1 MSGDDRAL
9 SEQRPQDAAA
19 LRLLGVASA
28 MLQELRPGAS
38 ARAPGLDDSIE
49 RELGFD
55 SLSRVELV
63 LRIETAFGVRL
74 PEGLATSARTLR
86 DLLDATRQGQPQST
100 PAAAALPRAL
110 PPESVAGLPEG
121 VATMVDA
128 FRWHVERHPEREHI
142 ALLDGDAIGE
152 SISYGRLWTDAGA
165 VAAGLAARGIRAG
178 DTVAIMLPT
187 GSGFFHA
194 FLGAMRVGAVPVPMY
209 PPLRWS
215 EIEEHV
221 RGRAAILANSLAS
234 VLVTV
239 PEAMF
244 VGRIAGAELPGLR
257 EVLSVDEL
265 RSSGATGDAGLP
277 DAIAAHAASGRDT
290 AMLQY
295 TSGSTG
301 DPKGVILS
309 HDNLLANIR
318 AMGAAAA
325 VTSRDRFVSWLPLYH
340 DMGLIGAWLGTMYH
354 GVPLV
359 LMSPADFLS
368 RPSRWLWAIHRHR
381 ATISAGPN
389 FAYEIAASKVMDEDL
404 QGLDL
409 GCWRLA
415 FNGAEP
421 VRAATL
427 ERFAARFARHGFDR
441 RAITPVYGLAESAVG
456 LTFPPLARGPL
467 IEHIDSQTLANEGVA
482 MPATGAGRPALDVV
496 SCGCPLPGHEIRAV
510 DDGGNEVPAR
520 TEGRIEF
527 RGPSATAGYHGNA
540 GATAR
545 LFRGPWLDTGDVGY
559 ISGGELFL
567 TSRAKDLIK
576 RGGHNIHPYDLEA
589 AVGDVPG
596 IRKGCVAVFGT
607 LDRSTGTERVVV
619 VAESNPTDPGTR
631 EGLRQRI
638 MELAVIHLD
647 GPADD
652 VRLVP
657 ARTILKTSSGKI
669 RRAAC
674 RDLYERGLLEA
685 PRPAVW
691 RQIAVLVA
699 QALVARLRRGAR
711 ALGRAAYGIW
721 AWLAFLSL
729 ATLGLLVLPLLPT
742 PDAQMRLAR
751 AMARAIVRGL
761 RIPVEV
767 SVVEELRVDR
777 PTVLVSNHA
786 SYVDAI
792 VLVATLPPHVR
803 YVAKREFA
811 RTPVL
816 GSALRR
822 LGTYFVD
829 RVDPARGVEDTR
841 ELVAAA
847 RRGETLVFFPEGG
860 FSRAPGLG
868 AFRIGA
874 FVFGAEAGVPVTPVV
889 LRGTRSLLR
898 EHRWLPAR
906 GRVEVGIHRPLL
918 PDGADWSAAV
928 RLRDRAR
935 DIMLRAGGEPDLV
948 R

>member
-1 MSGDDRAL
+1 
-9 SEQRPQDAAA
+9 
-19 LRLLGVASA
+19 
-28 MLQELRPGAS
+28 MLQELRPA
-38 ARAPGLDDSIE
+38 APTRTPRIDDAIE
-49 RELGFD
+49 GDLGFD

-63 LRIETAFGVRL
+63 LRIEKAFGVRL

-86 DLLDATRQGQPQST
+86 DLLDAVRRGQPQPT
-100 PAAAALPRAL
+100 GAAQPPLRAL
-110 PPESVAGLPEG
+110 PPEALAGTPEG
-121 VATMVDA
+121 AATMVDA

-142 ALLDGDAIGE
+142 TLRNGDEIGE
-152 SISYGRLWTDAGA
+152 PISYGRLWADAGA
-165 VAAGLAARGIRAG
+165 VAAGLAARGIGAG
-178 DTVAIMLPT
+178 DAVAIMLPT

-194 FLGAMRVGAVPVPMY
+194 FLGAMRIGAVPVPMY

-221 RGRAAILANSLAS
+221 RGRAAILANSRAR

-244 VGRIAGAELPGLR
+244 VGRIAGAALPELR
-257 EVLSVDEL
+257 HVISVDEL
-265 RSSGATGDAGLP
+265 RRIGGAGAGVP
-277 DAIAAHAASGRDT
+277 AGETAVRAEGVASGRAT

-359 LMSPADFLS
+359 LMSPTDFLS

-389 FAYEIAASKVMDEDL
+389 FAYEIVASKVPDEDL
-404 QGLDL
+404 EGLDL
-409 GCWRLA
+409 GAWRLA

-427 ERFAARFARHGFDR
+427 ERFAARLARHGFDR

-456 LTFPPLARGPL
+456 LTFPPLERGPL
-467 IEHIDSQTLANEGVA
+467 IEHVDSRRLANEGVA
-482 MPATGAGRPALDVV
+482 VPVHDAGRPMVEVV
-496 SCGCPLPGHEIRAV
+496 SCGRPLPGHEIRAV
-510 DDGGNEVPAR
+510 DDGGHEVPAR
-520 TEGRIEF
+520 SEGRIEF
-527 RGPSATAGYHGNA
+527 RGPSATAGYHDNA
-540 GATAR
+540 DATAR

-559 ISGGELFL
+559 IAGGELFL

-607 LDRSTGTERVVV
+607 MDRGTGTERVVV
-619 VAESNPTDPGTR
+619 VAESNETDPGAR
-631 EGLRQRI
+631 EALRKRI
-638 MELAVIHLD
+638 MELAVVHLN

-669 RRAAC
+669 RRAAS

-685 PRPAVW
+685 GRPAVW
-691 RQIAVLVA
+691 RQLAI
-699 QALVARLRRGAR
+699 LVARAVLGRLRRAVR
-711 ALGRAAYGIW
+711 SLGRVAYGIC
-721 AWLAFLSL
+721 AWLVFVPL
-729 ATLGLLVLPLLPT
+729 ATVGLLSLPLLPA
-742 PDAQMRLAR
+742 PGARMRLAR
-751 AMARAIVRGL
+751 ALARAIVGIL
-761 RIPVEV
+761 RIPVGV
-767 SVVEELRVDR
+767 SGIERLRVDR
-777 PTVLVSNHA
+777 ASVLVTNHA

-792 VLVATLPPHVR
+792 VLVATLPSHVR
-803 YVAKREFA
+803 YVAKREFE

-822 LGTYFVD
+822 LGTYFVE

-841 ELVAAA
+841 ELVTAA
-847 RRGETLVFFPEGG
+847 RRGETLVFFPEGT
-860 FSRAPGLG
+860 FSRAPGLRS
-868 AFRIGA
+868 FRIGA
-874 FVFGAEAGVPVTPVV
+874 FVVGAQAGVPVTPVV

-898 EHRWLPAR
+898 EHRWLLAH
-906 GRVEVGIHRPLL
+906 GRVEVGIHPPLL
-918 PDGADWSAAV
+918 PDGGDWSAAV

-935 DIMLRAGGEPDLV
+935 GIMLQASGEPDLA

>member
-1 MSGDDRAL
+1 
-9 SEQRPQDAAA
+9 
-19 LRLLGVASA
+19 
-28 MLQELRPGAS
+28 MLQELRPGTS

-49 RELGFD
+49 RDLGFD

-63 LRIETAFGVRL
+63 LRIEKAFGIRL
-74 PEGLATSARTLR
+74 PEGLASSARTLR
-86 DLLDATRQGQPQST
+86 DLLDAIRQGQPQAT
-100 PAAAALPRAL
+100 PAAEAAPRAL
-110 PPESVAGLPEG
+110 PPESVAGMPED

-152 SISYGRLWTDAGA
+152 SISYGRLWSDAGA
-165 VAAGLAARGIRAG
+165 VAAGLAARGIGAG

-187 GSGFFHA
+187 CSGFFHA
-194 FLGAMRVGAVPVPMY
+194 FLGAMRIGAVPVPMY

-221 RGRAAILANSLAS
+221 RGRAAILANSLAR

-265 RSSGATGDAGLP
+265 RSSGATGDARLP
-277 DAIAAHAASGRDT
+277 DAIAARATSGRDT

-359 LMSPADFLS
+359 LMSPTDFLS

-409 GCWRLA
+409 GSWRLA

-427 ERFAARFARHGFDR
+427 ERFAARFAGHGFDR

-467 IEHIDSQTLANEGVA
+467 IEHIDSQTLASEGVA

-540 GATAR
+540 AATAR

-559 ISGGELFL
+559 IAGGELFL

-589 AVGDVPG
+589 AVGDIPG

-607 LDRSTGTERVVV
+607 MDRSTGTERVVV
-619 VAESNPTDPGTR
+619 VAESSLTDPGTR

-638 MELAVIHLD
+638 MELAVIHLN

-691 RQIAVLVA
+691 RQIAILVA

-711 ALGRAAYGIW
+711 TLGGAAYGIW
-721 AWLAFLSL
+721 AWLAFLAL
-729 ATLGLLVLPLLPT
+729 ATVGLLALPLLPT
-742 PDAQMRLAR
+742 PHARMRLAR
-751 AMARAIVRGL
+751 AVARAIVRGL
-761 RIPVEV
+761 RIPIEV
-767 SVVEELRVDR
+767 SDGEELRIDR

-803 YVAKREFA
+803 YVAKREFE

-822 LGTYFVD
+822 LGTYFVE

-847 RRGETLVFFPEGG
+847 RRGETLVFFPEGR

-874 FVFGAEAGVPVTPVV
+874 FVVGAEAGVPVTPVV

-898 EHRWLPAR
+898 EHRWLLAR

-928 RLRDRAR
+928 RLRDRTR
-935 DIMLRAGGEPDLV
+935 DIMLRASGEPDLV